1 MHHSTNAALVAAFTF
16 LVSVASA
23 PPSALPQFKPKPSDE
38 DLNAIGHRNISR
50 NVNFF
55 AIEGELALG
64 KHLTQEVE
72 RSSKMLDDTLVDQYL
87 IHLAQNIAN
96 NSDAKFPITVRVV
109 DSSEWNAFTLPGG
122 FQYVNR
128 GLIVATESE
137 AELAGV
143 LAHGI
148 ARTALRES
156 TARATKGELMQLAS
170 IPATIFTPYSIAGYS
185 TFQGLNISI
194 PLTSLKFSRDTVFAA
209 DFFGL
214 QYLYKSGYDPEA
226 YLQLLERTSQQPP
239 QGQNVPKVFGT
250 HPPLAERLK
259 ALRDEIDRLLPRRD
273 SYVVPGPDYEGIKE
287 RLRAW
292 QPKHSSAPSPSDGK
306 PTLRKPGE
314 SNL

>member
-1 MHHSTNAALVAAFTF
+1 MMHHSANAALLAAFTF
-16 LVSVASA
+16 LVSVAFA
-23 PPSALPQFKPKPSDE
+23 PSALPQFKPKPSDE
-38 DLNAIGHRNISR
+38 DLSAIGHRNIGR
-50 NVNFF
+50 KVNFF
-55 AIEGELALG
+55 SIEGELAFG

-72 RSSKMLDDTLVDQYL
+72 QSSKMVDDTFVDQYL
-87 IHLAQNIAN
+87 SRLAQNIAN

-109 DSSEWNAFTLPGG
+109 DSNELNTFTLPGG

-128 GLIVATESE
+128 GLILATGSE

-156 TARATKGELMQLAS
+156 TTRATKDESMH
-170 IPATIFTPYSIAGYS
+170 
-185 TFQGLNISI
+185 
-194 PLTSLKFSRDTVFAA
+194 TVFAA

-214 QYLYKSGYDPEA
+214 QYLYKSGYDPET

-239 QGQNVPKVFGT
+239 QGQNAPKVFGT

-273 SYVVPGPDYEGIKE
+273 SYVLPSPDYEGIKE

-292 QPKHSSAPSPSDGK
+292 QPKHSSAPGASDGK